1 MQSLDDIKRFS
12 RAELASYVDENVRS
26 LTENEALAILD
37 HPYCG
42 SAICGQIAQTQRL
55 TAFYSVR
62 LRLVAHRATPQA
74 HATKL
79 IHYLYWLD
87 LLRLSVDVKVPA
99 PVRRAIDNQ
108 LLLNVSTLSL
118 GEKIASARACSA
130 ALIKVFL
137 FDPDP
142 KVFAALLINPRL
154 REDDLL
160 IVASSERA
168 HPEQLR
174 LLATHVKWSTR
185 YLIRRA
191 VAMNPITPRAAAAS
205 QLRFLNR
212 RDLRAIHG
220 SPGTS
225 VYLRRCIERLE
236 PAMFAE

>member
-1 MQSLDDIKRFS
+1 MQTNPDIKGLS
-12 RAELASYVDENVRS
+12 REELWAFVDENVRS
-26 LTENEALAILD
+26 LTEKEALAILD
-37 HPYCG
+37 HPYCAG
-42 SAICGQIAQTQRL
+42 AICAQIAQTQRL
-55 TAFYSVR
+55 TAFYSAR
-62 LRLVAHRATPQA
+62 LRLVAHRGTPQA
-74 HATKL
+74 QATKL
-79 IHYLYWLD
+79 VHYLYWVD

-108 LLLNVSTLSL
+108 LLLDVSTLSL
-118 GEKIASARACSA
+118 GQKIASARACSA

-142 KVFAALLINPRL
+142 KVFASLLINPRL

-160 IVASSERA
+160 TVASSERA

-174 LLATHVKWSTR
+174 LLATDRKWSTR

-220 SPGTS
+220 SPSTS